1 MSDQRFYIDHD
12 TIHDRITGKHVRTDP
27 DFGPGR
33 VFGEDGREE
42 CCRLLNSLAIDS
54 AVCLKC
60 REPHDGTQW
69 ATCEHCS
76 VARTKKLDQLQ
87 SMLDSAMVVIESFR
101 PLATAVRKNLEDMP
115 REVGEAYE
123 LIADMVADADAE
135 AAVSGETAR

>member
-42 CCRLLNSLAIDS
+42 CCRLLNSLAINS
-54 AVCLKC
+54 TVCLKC

-76 VARTKKLDQLQ
+76 VARTKRLDEMASALKLALVELDNIAGWSGSSGNWPLQ
-87 SMLDSAMVVIESFR
+87 
-101 PLATAVRKNLEDMP
+101 
-115 REVGEAYE
+115 
-123 LIADMVADADAE
+123 E
-135 AAVSGETAR
+135 AAVSVRKALGL

>member
-1 MSDQRFYIDHD
+1 MGDQRFYIDHD

-76 VARTKKLDQLQ
+76 VARTKKLHEMASALKLALVELDNIAGWSGSSGNWPLQ
-87 SMLDSAMVVIESFR
+87 EASV
-101 PLATAVRKNLEDMP
+101 AVRKALD
-115 REVGEAYE
+115 
-123 LIADMVADADAE
+123 L
-135 AAVSGETAR
+135 